1 MEIGILQAGQAP
13 EELIDIY
20 GSYAEMFIALLDP
33 KKQSFDFKIFDIY
46 DNEFPLSCDECDGW
60 IITGSRHG
68 VYESISWIEPLSQL
82 IVDIV
87 NSNRPLLGICFG
99 HQIIAQALGG
109 KVEKSAKG
117 WGAGF
122 GTYKLTDKAY
132 YMDNLNS
139 EIMLNM
145 MHQDQVTMPPS
156 GAVVYAVSDFCQC
169 AGFYIDDKVLTMQ
182 AHPEF
187 LVDFNKALLIQRSS
201 TVIPK
206 EIVDPALVE
215 LDGGYKDVDS
225 DNFAQSMRNFL
236 LR

>member
-1 MEIGILQAGQAP
+1 MKIGILQVGKAP
-13 EELIDIY
+13 EESIDIY

-33 KKQSFDFKIFDIY
+33 KKQSFDFKIFEICD
-46 DNEFPLSCDECDGW
+46 DEFPLSCDECDGW

-68 VYESISWIEPLSQL
+68 VYESIPWIKQLSQL

-87 NSNRPLLGICFG
+87 NSNSPLLGICFG

-117 WGAGF
+117 WGVGF
-122 GTYKLTDKAY
+122 DTYKLADKTH

-139 EIMLNM
+139 EIMLNI
-145 MHQDQVTMPPS
+145 MHQDQVTIPPK
-156 GAVVYAVSDFCQC
+156 GAIVYAASDFCQC
-169 AGFYIDDKVLTMQ
+169 AGFYVDDKVLTIQ

-201 TVIPK
+201 SVIPK

-215 LDGGYKDVDS
+215 LDRGYKDVDS

>member
-1 MEIGILQAGQAP
+1 MKIGILQAGNTP

-33 KKQSFDFKIFDIY
+33 KKKSFDFKIFEVCND
-46 DNEFPLSCDECDGW
+46 EFPLSCDECDGW

-68 VYESISWIEPLSQL
+68 VYDSISWIEPLSQL

-87 NSNRPLLGICFG
+87 NSGKPLLGVCFG

-109 KVEKSAKG
+109 KVEKYNKG

-122 GTYKLTDKAY
+122 DTYQLTDKAH
-132 YMDNLNS
+132 YMGNLNS

-145 MHQDQVTMPPS
+145 MHQDQVIIPPK
-156 GAVVYAVSDFCQC
+156 GAVVYAASDFCQC

-187 LVDFNKALLIQRSS
+187 LVDFNKALTIQRRSS
-201 TVIPK
+201 VIPK
-206 EIVDPALVE
+206 EIADPALVE
-215 LDGGYKDVDS
+215 LERGFKDVDS